1 MGEVASVVTAVSS
14 VQSYLVQYPHE
25 DVLSINI
32 SVDQNG
38 RNAAALND
46 RWKELV
52 QLKGQIDYDQYVNL
66 IVISLKW

>member
-46 RWKELV
+46 R
-52 QLKGQIDYDQYVNL
+52 
-66 IVISLKW
+66 